1 MPSIYSSARTELAK
15 LLIYGLFRK
24 IRVLAQDGEPMPIS
38 TTVTPE
44 KSCTLITRNDSPDV
58 PFELSI
64 NPVVSKNTNELKTR
78 APGRFG

>member
-1 MPSIYSSARTELAK
+1 
-15 LLIYGLFRK
+15 
-24 IRVLAQDGEPMPIS
+24 MPIS

-78 APGRFG
+78 APGRFGLDVSRLG